1 MVLRNG
7 KERLVLGRGS
17 CPDILCLHSQ
27 PSIVTACSCF
37 CLPGLCQCCS
47 GSVLF
52 PCAFPLKTAPCQ
64 EGWTFSD
71 GLCWPWAWQLVLAM
85 HSPSA
90 LIQRFRHVTDH
101 ECVHQPPPSHF
112 RLWLGAVIEPSSGS
126 VSAWLEVGGF
136 CSHLF
141 VFIFKENVLLRYCGI
156 IGVQLSTHI

>member
-1 MVLRNG
+1 MPILTLTPKPSLFPSIHFAAALESCPCTELVYSPRSPIPSQPSLWVPHPIPAFPVGPPSRPSLPWAPIPSWCMVLRNG

-71 GLCWPWAWQLVLAM
+71 GLCWP
-85 HSPSA
+85 
-90 LIQRFRHVTDH
+90 
-101 ECVHQPPPSHF
+101 
-112 RLWLGAVIEPSSGS
+112 
-126 VSAWLEVGGF
+126 
-136 CSHLF
+136 
-141 VFIFKENVLLRYCGI
+141 
-156 IGVQLSTHI
+156 